1 VLSIEVVPDTAVPL
15 EFLSVNE
22 TLLGTTA
29 WENVAVGAV
38 ESGLPDEP
46 EPGVTLVTV
55 GVNTPDGVVYTTST
69 Q

>member
-1 VLSIEVVPDTAVPL
+1 MPVVPETVLPL
-15 EFLSVNE
+15 EFLSVKD

-29 WENVAVGAV
+29 WENVAVGAT
-38 ESGLPDEP
+38 EPGLPEEP

-55 GVNTPDGVVYTTST
+55 GAKTPDAVVYTTST